1 MFNNLE
7 DKIVCLQ
14 IKVLASLQVIL
25 GFFFFLLFQK
35 KWVGRAMGNETFHG
49 MALEAILHSKPERS
63 ARIRRNLSPSIFCL
77 LKRVLRKKKKNKVK
91 T

>member
-77 LKRVLRKKKKNKVK
+77 LKRVLRKKKNKVK